1 MKLVDTLILFA
12 SLALL
17 IMWVDQVVYK
27 GVPLKDSYFFLMFS
41 LAGFLYYVYR
51 RGQRKIEENKED
63 DKKPKSGKKNK

>member
-1 MKLVDTLILFA
+1 MKLIDTLILFA

>member
-1 MKLVDTLILFA
+1 MKLIDTLILFA

-51 RGQRKIEENKED
+51 RGQRKIEENKEE